1 MSLVFIVATFLFIR
15 SEERRVG
22 KALEMLKDNPDLAT
36 TKNKYGETALH
47 LLACNPSAF
56 ASGSQLGSLTSH
68 INSCELF

>member
-1 MSLVFIVATFLFIR
+1 MIFFAWIFFFLVLNN
-15 SEERRVG
+15 VG

-47 LLACNPSAF
+47 VLACNPSAF
-56 ASGSQLGSLTSH
+56 ASGSQPGSLRSH